1 MKDRDQNEGTEKLE
15 TEKILDAKETIEGI
29 VINILREP

>member
-1 MKDRDQNEGTEKLE
+1 MKVRNQKEGTEKLK
-15 TEKILDAKETIEGI
+15 TEKILDAKETIEGT